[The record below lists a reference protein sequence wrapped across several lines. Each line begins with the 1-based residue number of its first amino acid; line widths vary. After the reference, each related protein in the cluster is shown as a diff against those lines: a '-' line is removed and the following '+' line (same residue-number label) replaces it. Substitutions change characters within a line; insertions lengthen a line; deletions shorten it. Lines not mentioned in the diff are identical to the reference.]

1 MDFTQSPPSR
11 DPRMSAF
18 CPPQTQSAY
27 LYYQESEGAPVV
39 GPLSGLINITTS
51 TTAAELRTMIVQ
63 DRLGAH
69 HSLPRCVAELPF
81 RFVAVECISGVSL
94 DRVVEL
100 TQERNLA
107 VLGPKFAYKGDVGE
121 WRVALRGYGLLQPG
135 VLDPGQT
142 ETLRGELVRLRG
154 DVEGKS
160 SGAGIIDAIADI
172 LEDNHVERN
181 EQGKVYNM
189 TGRSKVGCV

>member
-1 MDFTQSPPSR
+1 
-11 DPRMSAF
+11 MSAF

-81 RFVAVECISGVSL
+81 RFVAVDIISGVSL

-100 TQERNLA
+100 TQERNCA
-107 VLGPKFAYKGDVGE
+107 VLGPKFAYKGDAGE
-121 WRVALRGYGLLQPG
+121 WRVALRGYGLLRPG
-135 VLDPGQT
+135 ALDPGRT
-142 ETLRGELVRLRG
+142 ETLHGELVRLRG
-154 DVEGKS
+154 EVEGKS

-172 LEDNHVERN
+172 LEDNHEERS
-181 EQGKVYNM
+181 EQGKGYRDLCM
-189 TGRSKVGCV
+189 CPR